1 MADREL
7 KRNVRGQIVSYEAF
21 AMAGD
26 PIPTYSKVYIEGPN
40 GGGTTPERLSLTKVQ
55 QFTDS
60 GISELTFPFPTIESN
75 INITRYTFNAIS
87 GSTIGAS
94 GWDVVGTPSQQ
105 SDPSSGL
112 SATGNVGVQSQPPNI
127 STTTGGSTGTGGG
140 DISSGLNYG
149 GYIGYDSY

>member
-40 GGGTTPERLSLTKVQ
+40 GGGTTPERLSLTKVR

-60 GISELTFPFPTIESN
+60 GINELSFPFPTIESN
-75 INITRYTFNAIS
+75 INITRYAFNAIS
-87 GSTIGAS
+87 GSTIAAS
-94 GWDVVGTPSQQ
+94 GWDSVGTPSQQ
-105 SDPSSGL
+105 SDPTSGL
-112 SATGNVGVQSQPPNI
+112 SATGNVSEGQPPTI
-127 STTTGGSTGTGGG
+127 STTTGGSSGGNNN

>member
-7 KRNVRGQIVSYEAF
+7 KRNVRGQIVSYEAV

-40 GGGTTPERLSLTKVQ
+40 GGGTTPERLSLNKVR

-87 GSTIGAS
+87 GSTIATS

-112 SATGNVGVQSQPPNI
+112 SATGNSGAESQPPNI
-127 STTTGGSTGTGGG
+127 STTTGGSTGTGG